1 MKAILHITDPTG
13 QRVGSSL
20 SLTAEDVKGLVMEA
34 KAKMA
39 NPHIKAS
46 PSVQNDGKTV
56 YTLWDDAAQPAG
68 DGLVSVVGVMT
79 LDEG

>member
-1 MKAILHITDPTG
+1 MKATLHLTDPTG

-39 NPHIKAS
+39 NPHIRAS
-46 PSVQNDGKTV
+46 PSVNDGKTV
-56 YTLWDDAAQPAG
+56 YTLWDDAAQPAD

>member
-20 SLTAEDVKGLVMEA
+20 SLTAEDVRGLVMEA

-46 PSVQNDGKTV
+46 PSVQNDGRTV
-56 YTLWDDAAQPAG
+56 YTLWDSAVTAD
-68 DGLVSVVGVMT
+68 DGLVSVVGVIT